1 MKAAQ
6 ITKYSKNIH
15 IKVNDVPIPEIGDH
29 DVLIRV
35 KAAAV
40 NPVDILNLT
49 GAVRLI
55 QDYRMP
61 LTLGNECAGIVEK
74 AGKHVTRFIEG
85 DRVYC
90 RVPISRLGAFAE
102 YVVIPENAAAHMPDG
117 LDFAVAA
124 AIPLTGLTA
133 YQAITEEL
141 HAKPGETLFIP
152 GGSGSF
158 GQMAVPIAKAL
169 GLRVIVSGNGRAREA
184 FLSAGAD
191 QYIVYTEENYWE
203 CLAGVDYIIDT
214 LGEKEFAHEL
224 SVLKEGGIL
233 LSLRTAPN
241 KSYAKKMVFQRDCEK
256 KSVNLIN

>member
-1 MKAAQ
+1 
-6 ITKYSKNIH
+6 
-15 IKVNDVPIPEIGDH
+15 
-29 DVLIRV
+29 
-35 KAAAV
+35 
-40 NPVDILNLT
+40 
-49 GAVRLI
+49 
-55 QDYRMP
+55 MP

-74 AGKHVTRFIEG
+74 AGRHVTRFIEG

-141 HAKPGETLFIP
+141 HAK
-152 GGSGSF
+152 
-158 GQMAVPIAKAL
+158 Q
-169 GLRVIVSGNGRAREA
+169 A

-191 QYIVYTEENYWE
+191 QYLVYTEEKYWE

-233 LSLRTAPN
+233 LSLRTVPN
-241 KSYAKKMVFQRDCEK
+241 KSYAKKNGFPLLKQMMFSLAGLKYDMMARHQGKEYRFIFVRADGMQLEEITRMVETEK
-256 KSVNLIN
+256 IVPQIDSRKFDLMQINDAVRLVHEGHTSGKVIVRFP